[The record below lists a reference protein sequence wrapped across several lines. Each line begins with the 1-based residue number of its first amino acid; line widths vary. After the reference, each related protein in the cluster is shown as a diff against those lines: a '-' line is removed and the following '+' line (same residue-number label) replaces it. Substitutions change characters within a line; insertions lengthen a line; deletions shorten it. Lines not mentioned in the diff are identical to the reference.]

1 MADSDIT
8 VTFVDGPSQDNS
20 QNDTTQSGG
29 VSALGDGLHATKES
43 KEELYE
49 RLLND
54 MTDTM
59 LDIFNV
65 LSGKGSAGSFVDEIR
80 NTAAAILE
88 STESTTGKAGDATSN
103 KKSFT
108 KATKVEGLK
117 PTDINIVDKQWILG
131 SLLIN
136 STLLRMETL
145 MKGFMT
151 SSKTSKSED
160 KDKKSEKVKAQNMEI
175 LKNS

>member
-65 LSGKGSAGSFVDEIR
+65 LSGKGSAGSFAMLQSAIADSASAARRSGLYPLYRSVWLDR
-80 NTAAAILE
+80 SGMSSRWTA
-88 STESTTGKAGDATSN
+88 
-103 KKSFT
+103 
-108 KATKVEGLK
+108 
-117 PTDINIVDKQWILG
+117 
-131 SLLIN
+131 SLIHTPL
-136 STLLRMETL
+136 
-145 MKGFMT
+145 
-151 SSKTSKSED
+151 
-160 KDKKSEKVKAQNMEI
+160 
-175 LKNS
+175 